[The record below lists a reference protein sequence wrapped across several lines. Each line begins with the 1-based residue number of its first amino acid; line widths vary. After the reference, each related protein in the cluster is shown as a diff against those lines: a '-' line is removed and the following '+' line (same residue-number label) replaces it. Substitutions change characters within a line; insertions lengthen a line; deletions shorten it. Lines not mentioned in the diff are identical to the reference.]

1 MLKNVLGCC
10 AAFLLELLSTGGR
23 TPGGLLVNEKY
34 LEHIYSV
41 SLLIH
46 RRLKSKRISASS
58 LSLSLSAAKV
68 QIKFDARETGGQ
80 SYKRSTI
87 IN

>member
-58 LSLSLSAAKV
+58 LSLSAAKV

>member
-58 LSLSLSAAKV
+58 LSLSAAKV
-68 QIKFDARETGGQ
+68 QIKFDARETDGQ